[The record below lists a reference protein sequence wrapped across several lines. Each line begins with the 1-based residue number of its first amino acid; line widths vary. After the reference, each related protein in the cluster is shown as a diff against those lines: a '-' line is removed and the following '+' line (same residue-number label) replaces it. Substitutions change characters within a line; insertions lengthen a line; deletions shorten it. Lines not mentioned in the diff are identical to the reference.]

1 MIEKIVKNVNHY
13 CIITQFGVKH
23 DLDNEN
29 EKLHQTHNK
38 HSYTAEAGM
47 KFYNPTASLYIPG
60 GKSARDALKR
70 TTHLGICAHQDDLE
84 ISAFH
89 GIRQCYR
96 HPDQWFGGIIC
107 TNGGGSPR
115 SGKYASVPDEEMSRI
130 RKKEQ
135 EKAAELGEYSFVT
148 QLDYP
153 SALVKDPDVLRLK
166 DELSTILSTVK
177 PSVVYTHNP
186 ADKHETHIG
195 TVVAVI
201 QAIRKLP
208 LGERPGTVYGCEAWR
223 NLDWMMDD
231 DKIALDVSDTDN
243 LGKKLIAEFDSQIT
257 GGKRYDLASP
267 GRWRANATFHQ
278 SHETD
283 KAKHLI
289 FAMDLSPLAAA
300 DSLDMLDYV
309 MGYVQRFQQDVESKL
324 KRRLNRIKE

>member
-1 MIEKIVKNVNHY
+1 
-13 CIITQFGVKH
+13 
-23 DLDNEN
+23 
-29 EKLHQTHNK
+29 
-38 HSYTAEAGM
+38 M

-60 GKSARDALKR
+60 GKSAKEALKQ

-84 ISAFH
+84 ITAFH
-89 GIRQCYR
+89 GIRQCYNHR
-96 HPDQWFGGIIC
+96 DRRFGGIIC

-115 SGKYASVPDEEMSRI
+115 SGKYASIPDEEMSGI

-135 EKAAELGEYSFVT
+135 EKAADLGKYSFVA

-153 SALVKDPDVLRLK
+153 STMVKDPDTLHLEE
-166 DELSTILSTVK
+166 ELLSILSAVK
-177 PSVVYTHNP
+177 PSTVYTHNP

-201 QAIRKLP
+201 RAIRKLP
-208 LGERPGTVYGCEAWR
+208 LDERPGTVYGCEAWR
-223 NLDWMMDD
+223 DLDWMMDD
-231 DKIALDVSDTDN
+231 DKIALDVSDRDN
-243 LGKKLIAEFDSQIT
+243 LGKQLIAEFDSQIA
-257 GGKRYDLASP
+257 GGKRYDLAAP
-267 GRWRANATFHQ
+267 GRWRANATFYQ

-283 KAKHLI
+283 KARQLL

-324 KRRLNRIKE
+324 KRRLKRIKE